1 MKKMIKPYKY
11 FLTLIFG
18 MAVLSANVKASTFID
33 GLEDVPIMK
42 GFTQIQNDNISFG
55 NEESRFVE
63 AYLTGSKVGFK
74 AVEKFYTGTLPQLG
88 WTYQGKRGN
97 TLVFYREK
105 ESLEIVPEKIKPL
118 IVRITV
124 KNRV

>member
-1 MKKMIKPYKY
+1 MKKMIKAYKY
-11 FLTLIFG
+11 FLTLIFS
-18 MAVLSANVKASTFID
+18 MVVLSANAKASSFIE

-42 GFTQIQNDNISFG
+42 GFTQIQNDDISFG

-63 AYLTGSKVGFK
+63 VYLTGSKAGFK
-74 AVEKFYTGTLPQLG
+74 AVEKFYIDTLPQLG
-88 WTYQGKRGN
+88 WTYQGKRN
-97 TLVFYREK
+97 DTLVFYREK